1 MDEAPETPRLPAAA
15 ELLEAD
21 DETVEALI
29 VEYVEVCLEY
39 APAPPFEILS
49 TLPPA
54 IQYVYSTALL
64 EGEVESGGF
73 NQYFYNSSSD
83 YALEALQ
90 GYQVIGAREH
100 ARLLRHAIAIFHRER
115 WFHFRI
121 RLRRSLDAFFDSYQ
135 YTRLARIDEQF
146 LEIDDDPV
154 SLRADYIRSNLRDF
168 ARDS

>member
-1 MDEAPETPRLPAAA
+1 MDQPLNFPRLPAAA
-15 ELLEAD
+15 ELIEAD
-21 DETVEALI
+21 DETVEAFI
-29 VEYVEVCLEY
+29 VEYVEACLELD
-39 APAPPFEILS
+39 PAS
-49 TLPPA
+49 TFDTFSMLPSG
-54 IQYVYSTALL
+54 IQYIYATALL

-73 NQYFYNSSSD
+73 NQYFYNSSSN
-83 YALEALQ
+83 YALEALA
-90 GYQVIGAREH
+90 GYRVIGAIEH
-100 ARLLRHAIAIFHRER
+100 ARILREAIAVFHEER

-154 SLRADYIRSNLRDF
+154 SLRADYIRCNLRDF